1 MSIRAVA
8 EPRIPLPPSAP
19 GPTAPAGAAEGASP
33 HDAAD
38 AAEPSPFARLVH
50 GLGDEVHRGEATVQH
65 ALASASGGSLSATQL
80 IALQAGVYR
89 YTEAVDLASRLV
101 EHATTGL
108 KTVVQGQ

>member
-19 GPTAPAGAAEGASP
+19 APTAPGAERGPSP

-65 ALASASGGSLSATQL
+65 ALASANGGNLSTTQL

-101 EHATTGL
+101 EHATSGL